1 MYMRTTA
8 DFRYCGIFVSVNH
21 VTPELWWGVMGRLRP
36 AGFMY
41 ASLSTPSRP
50 ATCLTAGSR
59 LLNLYMR
66 P

>member
-1 MYMRTTA
+1 MLVRTTA
-8 DFRYCGIFVSVNH
+8 DFRYCGIFVSVNR

-36 AGFMY
+36 AGFTN
-41 ASLSTPSRP
+41 ASLSTLSRP

-59 LLNLYMR
+59 LLNLLVR